1 MPQSI
6 LIIEDDAPLRAEL
19 ARGLESAGYAV
30 HQAADAQPAL
40 RLFRELAPDLT
51 LLDLGIAGDTGLEL
65 LRDMKLERPGSPVI
79 IVSAHTHISF
89 AIEAFKA
96 GAWDYVVKPIASM
109 DVFMNGLRN
118 CLAQSGLH
126 KRVRDTQDHLL
137 RLVQK
142 LPVIIFIMNA
152 DLRFEFLNQTTEQI
166 LGYAARDILRSP
178 RLFLRRI
185 ASEDRRPFLDALK
198 KCLRPQAPELH
209 LDFRFRHRKGYDVSL
224 SVRSIASPPARGGS
238 GPVVEGMILDTT
250 RNSYMDK
257 LLLQNEKL
265 NMLRAMTEE
274 VAHEIRNPLVSLGGF
289 ARQLRSR
296 YPEATETRVILEE
309 CGRLERL
316 LQRITAYL
324 EPLGA
329 SLTCCRL
336 EPTLDFI
343 LRLLASRLERKSV
356 TCRIDLDDNL
366 PPVLADQEILHR
378 IFIYLIGHGADII
391 QDSGL
396 IRIAASES
404 AALVHVVLA
413 MTPVGR
419 PSAGQD
425 RLIMPF
431 EDSEMNLAMCLRL
444 VERMG
449 GHLHM
454 EQSPAQTR
462 LTVSMPKCLA
472 APDAGGAGPDISP

>member
-1 MPQSI
+1 MSQSV
-6 LIIEDDAPLRAEL
+6 LIIEGDALLRAEL
-19 ARGLESAGYAV
+19 ARTLDSSGYRV
-30 HQAADAQPAL
+30 HEAADAQSAL
-40 RLFRELAPDLT
+40 RMFRDLAPDLS
-51 LLDLGIAGDTGLEL
+51 LLDLGICGDAGLEL

-79 IVSAHTHISF
+79 VVSGHTHVSF
-89 AIEAFKA
+89 AIEAFKS
-96 GAWDYVVKPIASM
+96 GAWDYVLKPIASM
-109 DVFMNGLRN
+109 DVFLNSLRN
-118 CLAQSGLH
+118 CLTQSGLH

-185 ASEDRRPFLDALK
+185 APEDRRPFLEALK

-209 LDFRFRHRKGYDVSL
+209 LDFRFRHRKGYFVSL
-224 SVRSIASPPARGGS
+224 SVRSIASPPARDGS
-238 GPVVEGMILDTT
+238 GPVVEGMIMDTT

-324 EPLGA
+324 EPIGA
-329 SLTCCRL
+329 SLSCCRL

-343 LRLLASRLERKSV
+343 LRLLAGRLERKSV
-356 TCRIDLDDNL
+356 TCRMDIDDNL
-366 PPVLADQEILHR
+366 APVLADQEFLHR
-378 IFIYLIGHGADII
+378 IFIYLIGHGADIVEE
-391 QDSGL
+391 DGL

-413 MTPVGR
+413 MAPVGR
-419 PSAGQD
+419 SSADQD

-454 EQSPAQTR
+454 EQSATQAR

-472 APDAGGAGPDISP
+472 APHAEGAGPNFSP